1 MHNDRGLRE
10 GNKIRVVFIT
20 SPEIRKKQFAEE
32 ATPKESNIVLN
43 NL

>member
-1 MHNDRGLRE
+1 MRNDRGLRE

-32 ATPKESNIVLN
+32 ASQKEPNIVLN